1 MFEGFALTGL
11 TIDALTAQVV
21 GFLNN
26 AFVVGV
32 LLATLAL
39 PFSVRIVRAIRRIA
53 GSR

>member
-1 MFEGFALTGL
+1 MFDNFALTGL
-11 TIDALTAQVV
+11 TISALTDQVI

-26 AFVVGV
+26 PFVVGV